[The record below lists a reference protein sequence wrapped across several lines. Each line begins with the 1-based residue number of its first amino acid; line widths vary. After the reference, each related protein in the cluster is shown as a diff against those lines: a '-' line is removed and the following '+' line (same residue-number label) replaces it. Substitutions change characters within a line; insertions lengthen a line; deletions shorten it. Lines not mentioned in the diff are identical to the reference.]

1 MEFYKRNQ
9 VEEAIARTLG
19 QRSKKPSAELLAR
32 IKRLLDTDRA
42 EKSKR
47 KKSAFVSV
55 LSQGQGHENW
65 FSNYDAFAIL
75 IGLQLLA
82 IGWSQTRVVNILL
95 KGRADLEKAY
105 PTLRRAKEKEGVPL
119 PGASAI
125 AGPAIG
131 ILFSG
136 YDRAEST
143 AKILVAE
150 DAQQLVS
157 KLREKAGQS
166 ITTIGLGNTIA
177 ELEHNLSRVPE
188 RKRGRS

>member
-19 QRSKKPSAELLAR
+19 ERSKKPSAELLAR

-75 IGLQLLA
+75 LGLQLLA

-105 PTLRRAKEKEGVPL
+105 PTLRRAKNEGVPG
-119 PGASAI
+119 PGALDI
-125 AGPAIG
+125 AGPAVG

-136 YDRAEST
+136 YDRAESA